1 MDNIAMESHHHRHNP
16 RMRDVPKESA
26 MATTAR
32 QEPKSGSAESQPA
45 AVSAAQPAAAAKAEA
60 RPERHRMISE
70 AAYFRSE
77 RRGFAPG
84 ADVED
89 WLAAEADI
97 DREMQSGGS
106 RSAHA
111 ATMSA

>member
-1 MDNIAMESHHHRHNP
+1 
-16 RMRDVPKESA
+16 
-26 MATTAR
+26 MATTAV
-32 QEPKSGSAESQPA
+32 QEPKSGSIEAQPA
-45 AVSAAQPAAAAKAEA
+45 GVSAAETQEAPKAEA

-70 AAYFRSE
+70 AAYFRAE

-84 ADVED
+84 ADMED
-89 WLAAEADI
+89 WLAAEADV

-111 ATMSA
+111 AAASA

>member
-1 MDNIAMESHHHRHNP
+1 MTTIAVEESKAGS
-16 RMRDVPKESA
+16 RDIQSA
-26 MATTAR
+26 AA
-32 QEPKSGSAESQPA
+32 SGAQSAE
-45 AVSAAQPAAAAKAEA
+45 VGKAEP

-70 AAYFRSE
+70 AAYFRAE

-84 ADVED
+84 SDVDD

-111 ATMSA
+111 AAVSA